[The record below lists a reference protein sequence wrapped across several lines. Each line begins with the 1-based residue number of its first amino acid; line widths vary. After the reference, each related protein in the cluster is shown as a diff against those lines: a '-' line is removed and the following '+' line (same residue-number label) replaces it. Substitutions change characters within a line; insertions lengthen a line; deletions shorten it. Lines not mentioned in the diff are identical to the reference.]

1 LARTDW
7 IALVTRPA
15 AEYTASVE
23 LSRFGLAPYLPQR
36 KRLHLPVRAAT
47 PMLRSYPLFPRYLFL
62 PLRELDHSVLRNC
75 HALLPSPVLADS
87 FGRHWRAPD
96 TVIRTLQTTE
106 VDGVFDEKTLKTG
119 DKVRINGVLFAD
131 LTAFVENTGN
141 RDLLILTPLLGGAS
155 VRISRKNVT
164 RLTDS

>member
-1 LARTDW
+1 MARTDW

-15 AEYTASVE
+15 SEYAASVE
-23 LSRFGLAPYLPQR
+23 LARFGLAPYLPQR

-75 HALLPSPVLADS
+75 PALLPSPVLADS

-96 TVIRTLQTTE
+96 SVIKTLQATE
-106 VDGVFDEKTLKTG
+106 IDGIFDEKTLKTG

-131 LTAFVENTGN
+131 LTAFVETSNN
-141 RDLLILTPLLGGAS
+141 RDLLILTPLLGGVT
-155 VRISRKNVT
+155 VRISRKRVT
-164 RLTDS
+164 KLTDS